1 MLGSEQLDV
10 YNDLGGEILIK
21 SPSNRMEGKFV
32 LYRQETNEVN
42 SEMLV
47 AYRRE
52 TTVDTTIT
60 IRVQRSADVSSQ
72 LDIKYRGNAEINSVL
87 ESTSVN
93 YLAGTLEVR
102 PHNRLLGK
110 FELMEAPRV
119 TKDLN
124 PIEDATTRSRLDL
137 QTVNY
142 GDTQSMM
149 IGQSDTEE
157 FEGFVNFGDLK
168 VVVPDLNK
176 LEDAKLRLFYS
187 GSFTDD
193 TDIKVYQPNT
203 LWREYG
209 ITYANK
215 PYGTELLLDSYT
227 VNRTNKYIEFD
238 VFDLV
243 KRWQDESLI
252 NYGLIIKSESS
263 HPTYFNT
270 RESLKPPVL
279 QLKYITSQNYS
290 FGRGD
295 LNSTLFVYGAG
306 RKEVTGSLTVKS
318 NFGFNYLPASL
329 YVHKY
334 KDFMQHDTDSTLA
347 ISRPDIN
354 STLKVVYRKDSDLS
368 ASISVANFGTS
379 APDSSVMISRPDLGA
394 RFTVDP
400 KMSLESE
407 LTVAYRRESVID
419 SLITVSSPDMLASLT
434 VSKFKRINSDVES
447 TIMIQG
453 IRFSDIDSGLI
464 VNKPDLGSSVV
475 IRAVGDNDLDSIV
488 QVPFFDYREA
498 NVIVSRPDLGAYI
511 EVKNFYDVDG
521 TLYVKNREYIDAI
534 IDVRQKSD
542 LDSIVDIK
550 NVHNLESEV
559 MISRPDL
566 GGFLYPRL
574 ARENDLIAVAQIRKR
589 DVSDLSSFIIV
600 KGRSSGVYWYIL

>member
-1 MLGSEQLDV
+1 MDA
-10 YNDLGGEILIK
+10 YNDLGGEIFIK

-32 LYRQETNEVN
+32 LYRQEVSEVN

-52 TTVDTTIT
+52 TIVESTIT
-60 IRVQRSADVSSQ
+60 ARVQRPADVIGR
-72 LDIKYRGNAEINSVL
+72 LDIKYKGNTEINSVL

-93 YLAGTLEVR
+93 YLSATLEVR

-119 TKDLN
+119 VKDLN
-124 PIEDATTRSRLDL
+124 PIEDATTRSRSDL

-149 IGQSDTEE
+149 IGQSDIEQ
-157 FEGFVNFGDLK
+157 FESFVNFGDLK
-168 VVVPDLNK
+168 IVVPDLNK
-176 LEDAKLRLFYS
+176 LEEAKLRLYYS
-187 GSFTDD
+187 GSFMDD

-227 VNRTNKYIEFD
+227 VNRTDKYIEFD

-252 NYGLIIKSESS
+252 NYGLIIKSDSS

-290 FGRGD
+290 FGRAD
-295 LNSTLFVYGAG
+295 LNSSLFIYGAG
-306 RKEVTGSLTVKS
+306 RKEVTGSITVKS
-318 NFGFNYLPASL
+318 NVGLNYLPSSL

-334 KDFMQHDTDSTLA
+334 KDFMQHDTDSTLS

-354 STLKVVYRKDSDLS
+354 STLKVVYHKGNDLS
-368 ASISVANFGTS
+368 ASISVASYGAS
-379 APDSSVMISRPDLGA
+379 ATDSTLIISRPDLGA
-394 RFTVDP
+394 GLTVDP

-407 LTVAYRRESVID
+407 LTVAFRRESTTD
-419 SLITVSSPDMLASLT
+419 SLITVSRPDMLASLT
-434 VSKFKRINSDVES
+434 VSKFKHVNSDLES
-447 TIMIQG
+447 SLMVQG
-453 IRFSDIDSGLI
+453 IRFSDIDSSLI

-475 IRAVGDNDLDSIV
+475 IRAIGNNDLDSFV
-488 QVPFFDYREA
+488 QVPSYDYRDA
-498 NVIVSRPDLGAYI
+498 NVTISRPDLGAYI

-521 TLYVKNREYIDAI
+521 TLYVKNREYLGATIDI
-534 IDVRQKSD
+534 RQKSD

-550 NVHNLESEV
+550 NVNNVESEV
-559 MISRPDL
+559 MISRPEL

-574 ARENDLIAVAQIRKR
+574 ARTNDLIAVAQIRKR

>member
-42 SEMLV
+42 SGMLV

-60 IRVQRSADVSSQ
+60 IRVQRSTDVSSQ

-149 IGQSDTEE
+149 IGQSDAEQ
-157 FEGFVNFGDLK
+157 FESFVNFGDLK

-176 LEDAKLRLFYS
+176 LEEAELRLYYS

-227 VNRTNKYIEFD
+227 INRTGKYIEFD

-295 LNSTLFVYGAG
+295 LNSSLFVYGAG
-306 RKEVTGSLTVKS
+306 RKEVAGSITVKS
-318 NFGFNYLPASL
+318 NLGFKYLPASL

-347 ISRPDIN
+347 ISRPNIN
-354 STLKVVYRKDSDLS
+354 SSLKVVYRKDSELS
-368 ASISVANFGTS
+368 ASFSVANFGTS

-394 RFTVDP
+394 GLTVDP
-400 KMSLESE
+400 IMSLKSE
-407 LTVAYRRESVID
+407 LTVAYRRESTLD
-419 SLITVSSPDMLASLT
+419 SLITVSRPEMNASLT
-434 VSKFKRINSDVES
+434 VSEYKHVDSDLDSSLMV
-447 TIMIQG
+447 QG
-453 IRFSDIDSGLI
+453 IRFSDIESTLI
-464 VNKPDLGSSVV
+464 VNKPDLSSSIVS
-475 IRAVGDNDLDSIV
+475 RAIGDNYLDSFV
-488 QVPFFDYREA
+488 QIPFYDYQEA
-498 NVIVSRPDLGAYI
+498 NVTVSRPELGAYI
-511 EVKNFYDVDG
+511 EVKNLYDFDG
-521 TLYVKNREYIDAI
+521 TLYVKNREYLEATIDI
-534 IDVRQKSD
+534 RQKSD

-550 NVHNLESEV
+550 NVSDTKAEL
-559 MISRPDL
+559 IITRPDL
-566 GGFLYPRL
+566 YGYLYPRL
-574 ARENDLIAVAQIRKR
+574 STTTDLNVIMEIRKR
-589 DVSDLSSFIIV
+589 DVTDLNSFIVV